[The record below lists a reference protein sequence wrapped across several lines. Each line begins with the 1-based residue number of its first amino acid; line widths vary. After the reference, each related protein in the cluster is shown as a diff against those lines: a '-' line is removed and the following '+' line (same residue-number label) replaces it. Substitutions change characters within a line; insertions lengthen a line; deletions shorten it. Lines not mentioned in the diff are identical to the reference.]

1 MQGGFDMKLK
11 YISGIVLTSVLLVAC
26 GNSDESKEDKDE
38 ATGGNKGTSDK
49 VITINKVKTN
59 PTDAIKKAQQT
70 YTNQDLKGISF
81 EKSNGKWSYKVEQQ
95 GQNKESEVV
104 IADSNGKVL
113 HKESEK
119 ENDIDKREAFHYDD
133 VIDYKKAIKKGQKEF
148 DGEIRE
154 WSLAKDDGQ
163 LVYDMDLS
171 KDQETHEITV
181 DAKNGKVLQNETD
194 N

>member
-1 MQGGFDMKLK
+1 M
-11 YISGIVLTSVLLVAC
+11 ISISLLRLFNGICRV
-26 GNSDESKEDKDE
+26 
-38 ATGGNKGTSDK
+38 
-49 VITINKVKTN
+49 
-59 PTDAIKKAQQT
+59 
-70 YTNQDLKGISF
+70 
-81 EKSNGKWSYKVEQQ
+81 KSNGKWSYKVEQQ
-95 GQNKESEVV
+95 GQNEESEVV

-119 ENDIDKREAFHYDD
+119 ENDIDKREAFHYDDVIDYKKSIIFSERPFSNLTIKFLLSFFNSFFIIYYIIIMKCFSFINIIHDIDKREAFHYDD